1 MWRCK
6 GGQLT
11 LAMVVGMVT
20 MTVLVMR
27 RTFQEEVGESF
38 GKEGE
43 LQPCRL
49 RAARTFMQLLSLAII
64 DIDHD
69 DDYEKDDDENDR
81 D

>member
-1 MWRCK
+1 MMV
-6 GGQLT
+6 LVV
-11 LAMVVGMVT
+11 MVVVT
-20 MTVLVMR
+20 MTVVVMR

-43 LQPCRL
+43 LQPCRS

-69 DDYEKDDDENDR
+69 DDYERDDDENDR

>member
-1 MWRCK
+1 MMV
-6 GGQLT
+6 LVV
-11 LAMVVGMVT
+11 MVVVT
-20 MTVLVMR
+20 MTVVVMR

-49 RAARTFMQLLSLAII
+49 RAARTFMQLLSFAMI

>member
-1 MWRCK
+1 MMM
-6 GGQLT
+6 T
-11 LAMVVGMVT
+11 VAMT
-20 MTVLVMR
+20 MTVVVMG
-27 RTFQEEVGESF
+27 RTFQEAVGESF

-43 LQPCRL
+43 LQPCRS
-49 RAARTFMQLLSLAII
+49 RAARTFMQLLSFAMI